1 MFKSIFTSF
10 LILCIGLALSNL
22 AQAGAAD
29 YITERSYFED
39 KSASMSFDEVQR
51 QPFTPMGQVLSKGYS
66 NSIFW
71 LKLKIVG
78 TESKPALNQE
88 VGSDLNQKLVLRIQP
103 TYLNFIRLYDPLE
116 STIKPRIV
124 GDKYPLSANE
134 YQSLNFNFVIPKAQQ
149 SRYVWLQMSTTS
161 TNFMH
166 VQALDIQETIR
177 QDKLQEMFLAFY
189 MGVLFLLL
197 FLPLVIWFLKKEWLT
212 GVFVMK
218 QFGALLLTFFYAGYF
233 RFIFKDISPSALDLA
248 FNINV
253 LLYSLITITFHYV
266 FLYEYKLKLWAKCY
280 FFVAAVCFP
289 LELFLLLSGHDMY
302 ALRLNMHVLNGFTM
316 ACLLIPFV
324 GVPWNE
330 IVEPIFN
337 KRQLILIHF
346 IMLIFGTMTI
356 LPSLGYLQGNPF
368 SPMAG
373 MMYGGVTGVIF
384 LFVLQYRYRVT
395 RDKNIA
401 ELSSAKAYAKAE
413 KTRREDQEKFLA
425 MLTHELKTPLSVL
438 KMSYT
443 SNSNPSEKTKAHVQ
457 TAIADM
463 NDVIDRCAMAD
474 KFENRRFELE
484 TESCDLNRMVKNK
497 LATYQLDERFE
508 LIEKDKITLTT
519 DPKLLRICLDNLIS
533 NALKYGNNSEKITL
547 VLSNHTPNKKAFAAI
562 SVSNVVGPV
571 GKPDP
576 EKVFE
581 KYYRAPKA
589 YEKTGSG
596 LGLYLVK
603 SLIELMGG
611 NLSYSS
617 TKNTVTFLI
626 TLPKQKMK

>member
-1 MFKSIFTSF
+1 MKIFLSKI
-10 LILCIGLALSNL
+10 LLCIVLVFAAGL
-22 AQAGAAD
+22 AQAENSD
-29 YITERSYFED
+29 FIIERSYFED
-39 KSASMSFDEVQR
+39 KSASMSFDEVQH
-51 QPFTPMGQVLSKGYS
+51 QSFSPLGQVLSKGYS
-66 NSIFW
+66 KSNFW
-71 LKLKIVG
+71 LKLKIAG
-78 TESKPALNQE
+78 TNTRPETSSEKNAN
-88 VGSDLNQKLVLRIQP
+88 LNQKLVLRIQP

-116 STIKPRIV
+116 PSTKARIV

-134 YQSLNFNFVIPKAQQ
+134 YQSLNFNFIIPKNAEP
-149 SRYVWLQMSTTS
+149 RYVWLQMNTTS

-218 QFGALLLTFFYAGYF
+218 QLGALLLTFFYAGYF
-233 RFIFKDISPSALDLA
+233 RFILRGISPSTLDLA

-253 LLYSLITITFHYV
+253 LVYSVITITFHYV

-280 FFVAAVCFP
+280 FVFAICCLP
-289 LELFLLLSGHDMY
+289 IELFFLFSGHDMY
-302 ALRLNMHVLNGFTM
+302 ALRLNMNVLNGFSI
-316 ACLLIPFV
+316 ACLIIPFV
-324 GVPWNE
+324 GIPWKE
-330 IVEPIFN
+330 IVDPIFN
-337 KRQLILIHF
+337 KRQLILIHS
-346 IMLIFGTMTI
+346 IMLVFGTMTI

-368 SPMAG
+368 SPMAA

-395 RDKNIA
+395 REKNIA

-413 KTRREDQEKFLA
+413 KNRREEQEKFLA
-425 MLTHELKTPLSVL
+425 MLTHELKTPLSIL
-438 KMSYT
+438 KMSYH
-443 SNSNPSEKTKAHVQ
+443 SSNPSEKTKGYIK

-484 TESCDLNRMVKNK
+484 IESCDLNKIIQEK
-497 LATYQLDERFE
+497 LASYQSKNRFE
-508 LIEKDKITLTT
+508 FEATEKITIET
-519 DPKLLRICLDNLIS
+519 DVKLFRICLDNLMS
-533 NALKYGNNSEKITL
+533 NAIKYGKESEQIKVALKHKTK
-547 VLSNHTPNKKAFAAI
+547 NKFVSI
-562 SVSNVVGPV
+562 SVSNVVGSA

-576 EKVFE
+576 KKVFE
-581 KYYRAPKA
+581 KYYRSPKA

-611 NLSYSS
+611 KLNYSCVKEVIS
-617 TKNTVTFLI
+617 FEI
-626 TLPKQKMK
+626 CLPILPINKVKI